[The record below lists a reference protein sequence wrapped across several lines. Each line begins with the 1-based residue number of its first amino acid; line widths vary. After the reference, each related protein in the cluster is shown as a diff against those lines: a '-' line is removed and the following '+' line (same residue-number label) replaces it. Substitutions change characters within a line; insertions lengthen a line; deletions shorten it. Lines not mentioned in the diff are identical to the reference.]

1 MCGQSVI
8 GSVGLTDVAFAQ
20 PWWISGGTTGTLV
33 YNTSLA
39 ESLGFLTGAAQG
51 HGGDLL
57 DYGWMAVVEGGQAYV
72 LDGLDAQYASS
83 TIHIRAIP
91 AAGVYGAGFQFET
104 TVANNVLLWEGQIAA
119 VASTAERRSSF
130 GEFGGNRGGNNSN
143 SAQTING
150 KGGRFLVSGLNLF
163 ILGFRLR
170 TVQQN
175 NVLFGRGGGETAAIR
190 CPCLI
195 ATMPIIWMKNQR
207 HDVARTQFHVFR
219 LRAFERDDVVKRA
232 RVTTQQTARGRGH
245 GAESTKPLRRK
256 VADGAAKKDEA
267 TRQCPRADSR

>member
-1 MCGQSVI
+1 
-8 GSVGLTDVAFAQ
+8 
-20 PWWISGGTTGTLV
+20 
-33 YNTSLA
+33 
-39 ESLGFLTGAAQG
+39 
-51 HGGDLL
+51 
-57 DYGWMAVVEGGQAYV
+57 MAVVEGGQAYV

-163 ILGFRLR
+163 NSAATTPWLNAEPVADFAFERL
-170 TVQQN
+170 VSYA
-175 NVLFGRGGGETAAIR
+175 VSETAAGR
-190 CPCLI
+190 TVAPPTKRGEGQANTRPTPLAAATTTATATATAPSSVTACNVTGSFCAVSDCPLFTRVCSV
-195 ATMPIIWMKNQR
+195 TPTPPI
-207 HDVARTQFHVFR
+207 F
-219 LRAFERDDVVKRA
+219 LPPFESLPDI
-232 RVTTQQTARGRGH
+232 TLLP
-245 GAESTKPLRRK
+245 PLS
-256 VADGAAKKDEA
+256 AAHFA
-267 TRQCPRADSR
+267 NI

>member
-1 MCGQSVI
+1 M
-8 GSVGLTDVAFAQ
+8 GLTDVAFAQ

-163 ILGFRLR
+163 NSAATTPWLNAEPVADFAFERL
-170 TVQQN
+170 VSYA
-175 NVLFGRGGGETAAIR
+175 VSETAAGR
-190 CPCLI
+190 TVAPPTKRGEGQANTRPTPLAAATTTATATATAPSSVTACNVTGSFCAVSDCPLF
-195 ATMPIIWMKNQR
+195 T
-207 HDVARTQFHVFR
+207 
-219 LRAFERDDVVKRA
+219 
-232 RVTTQQTARGRGH
+232 RV
-245 GAESTKPLRRK
+245 
-256 VADGAAKKDEA
+256 
-267 TRQCPRADSR
+267 

>member
-1 MCGQSVI
+1 M
-8 GSVGLTDVAFAQ
+8 GLTNVAFAQ

-39 ESLGFLTGAAQG
+39 ESLGFLKGAVQG
-51 HGGDLL
+51 QGRDLL

-91 AAGVYGAGFQFET
+91 AAGVYGTGFQFGT

-119 VASTAERRSSF
+119 VASTAERGSSF
-130 GEFGGNRGGNNSN
+130 GEFDGNRGGNNSN

-163 ILGFRLR
+163 NSAATTPWLNAEPVSDFAFERL
-170 TVQQN
+170 VSYA
-175 NVLFGRGGGETAAIR
+175 VSETAAGR
-190 CPCLI
+190 TVASPTKRKEGQANTRPSTLAAAPTTATTTATTPSSVTGCNVTGSFCAVSDCPLF
-195 ATMPIIWMKNQR
+195 T
-207 HDVARTQFHVFR
+207 
-219 LRAFERDDVVKRA
+219 
-232 RVTTQQTARGRGH
+232 RVCPDFCP
-245 GAESTKPLRRK
+245 PLK
-256 VADGAAKKDEA
+256 VC
-267 TRQCPRADSR
+267 QISRYFP